1 MKKNKPSDSRPW
13 HTWSPKATCEALTST
28 EQGLSQ
34 QEAERRLKQY
44 DFNKLTPAVNRGPLK
59 RFFSQFHNVL
69 IYVLLIAAGVT
80 AAIGHWVDSSVI
92 VGVVVINALIGF
104 IQEGKAEKA
113 LDAIRNMLTL
123 QAMVQ
128 RDGKHFLMP
137 AEQLVPG
144 DIVTLESGDKVP
156 ADLRLLQVKNL
167 RVDESMLTG
176 ESLPVEKN
184 TAAVG
189 VNSLLGDRFCLA
201 YSGTLI
207 TYGTALGMVVATGD
221 KTEIGRISSMLRTVP
236 RLTTP
241 LLRQI
246 AGFSQWLALAI
257 LTLASATFAY
267 GWAIQHSSVTELF
280 MSAVGLAVAAIP
292 EGLPAIMTITL
303 AIGVQRMAKRNAI
316 IRRLPAVETLGS
328 VTVICSD
335 KTGTLTCNEMT
346 VKSVFVNNKLFTV
359 AGVGYNPHGSFKLGD
374 ERILVDDHP
383 YLHEVIRAAVLCNN
397 ARLEQKSGNWIVH
410 GDPTEG
416 ALITLAHKA
425 GMNHDL
431 LNQDM
436 PRTDS
441 IPFESEHRYMATL
454 HHDHSG
460 RAFVFIKGAPER
472 VLTMCSRQRLNGEDV
487 PIDVAQSQLVMEE
500 IAGLGQRVL
509 AIAFKTTSATQKQI
523 GVADVENG
531 LTLLGLVGMI
541 DPPRPEAVTAVLKC
555 QKAGIRVKMI
565 TGDHAATAVA
575 IAAQIN
581 IGNGS
586 VLSGADLDLMTD
598 SELTAAIRNVDVFAR
613 TSPENKLR
621 LVTALQADGHVVAM
635 TGDGVNDAPALKRAD
650 VGVAM
655 GKKGTEVAKETS
667 EMVLAD
673 DNFASIAHAV
683 EEGRGIYDNLKKAI
697 IFILPT
703 GGGEAL
709 IIVAAIVMAE
719 TLPITPVQILWVNTI
734 TAVTLSLTLAFE
746 PPESNIMSRKP
757 SKPNEPLLSPLLV
770 WRIVF
775 VSLIMVTGAFGL
787 FLWERSMGTS
797 IEQARTVTVNTLVVF
812 EMFYLFN
819 SRYLYHS
826 VLNVQG
832 LFGNRLI
839 WLAILLLIVFQ
850 MAFTYWRP
858 MQVLFGT
865 VAIDAHTW
873 RMIVAVASS
882 VFILVEIEKF
892 FIRLFLPKAAV
903 INVGSKPKI

>member
-1 MKKNKPSDSRPW
+1 MKKKTPSDSRPW
-13 HTWSPKATCEALTST
+13 HTFSPEATCEALTSK

-34 QEAERRLKQY
+34 QEAQQRLTQY
-44 DFNKLTPAVNRGPLK
+44 GFNKLMPAASRGPLK

-69 IYVLLIAAGVT
+69 IYVLLAAAGVT
-80 AAIGHWVDSSVI
+80 AVIEHWVDSGVI
-92 VGVVVINALIGF
+92 IGVVVINALIGF
-104 IQEGKAEKA
+104 IQEGNAEKA

-123 QAMVQ
+123 QAMVR
-128 RDGKHFLMP
+128 RDGKSFLMP

-144 DIVTLESGDKVP
+144 DIVSLESGDKVP

-176 ESLPVEKN
+176 ESLPVKKN

-189 VNSLLGDRFCLA
+189 VNAALGDRFCLA

-207 TYGTALGMVVATGD
+207 TYGTALGIVVATGD
-221 KTEIGRISSMLRTVP
+221 KTELGRISSMLRTVP

-246 AGFSQWLALAI
+246 AGFSTWLAFAI

-267 GWAIQHSSVTELF
+267 GWAIQHSSLTDLF

-359 AGVGYNPHGSFKLGD
+359 AGAGYKPHGRFKLGD
-374 ERILVDDHP
+374 KRILVDDHP
-383 YLHEVIRAAVLCNN
+383 YLHEMIRAAVLCTN
-397 ARLEQKSGNWIVH
+397 ARLEQTAGNWIVH

-416 ALITLAHKA
+416 ALITLGHKA

-472 VLTMCSRQRLNGEDV
+472 VLTMCSLQRINGEDV
-487 PIDVAQSQLVMEE
+487 PIDVAQSQQMMEE

-509 AIAFKTTSATQKQI
+509 AIAFKTEPSAQQQI
-523 GVADVENG
+523 DLADVETG
-531 LTLLGLVGMI
+531 LTLLGMVGMI
-541 DPPRPEAVTAVLKC
+541 DPPRPEAVKAVLKC
-555 QKAGIRVKMI
+555 QNAGIRVKMI

-581 IGNGS
+581 IGDGS
-586 VLSGADLDLMTD
+586 VLSGADLDQMTD
-598 SELTAAIRNVDVFAR
+598 SELTAAIRNIDVFAR

-703 GGGEAL
+703 GWGEAL

-746 PPESNIMSRKP
+746 RPERNIMGRKP

-770 WRIVF
+770 WRIMF
-775 VSLIMVTGAFGL
+775 VSVIMVTGTFGL

-797 IEQARTVTVNTLVVF
+797 IEQARTVTVNTLAVF

-826 VLNVQG
+826 VLNVHG

-839 WLAILLLIVFQ
+839 WLAILLLIGFQ
-850 MAFTYWRP
+850 MAFTYWQP

-892 FIRLFLPKAAV
+892 FMRLFMPKAAV
-903 INVGSKPKI
+903 GNNKK

>member
-1 MKKNKPSDSRPW
+1 MMKKKTPSDSRPW
-13 HTWSPKATCEALTST
+13 HALSLDAICNAFDST

-34 QEAERRLKQY
+34 QEAQQRLTKVG
-44 DFNKLTPAVNRGPLK
+44 FNKLTPAASRGPLK

-80 AAIGHWVDSSVI
+80 AAIEHWVDSGVI

-167 RVDESMLTG
+167 RADESMLTG

-189 VNSLLGDRFCLA
+189 INAALGDRFCLA

-207 TYGTALGMVVATGD
+207 TYGTALGIVVATGD
-221 KTEIGRISSMLRTVP
+221 LTEIGRISSMLRTVP
-236 RLTTP
+236 QLTTP
-241 LLRQI
+241 LLKQI
-246 AGFSQWLALAI
+246 AGFSKWLTFAI

-267 GWAIQHSSVTELF
+267 GWIIQHSSLTDLF

-346 VKSVFVNNKLFTV
+346 AKSVFVNNQLFLV
-359 AGVGYNPHGSFKLGD
+359 DGVGYKPQGNFKLAG
-374 ERILVDDHP
+374 ETTTVEDHAQ
-383 YLHEVIRAAVLCNN
+383 LHELLRAAALCNN
-397 ARLEQKSGNWIVH
+397 ARLEQTAGNWIVH

-425 GMNHDL
+425 GMDADR

-460 RAFVFIKGAPER
+460 HAFVFIKGAPER
-472 VLTMCSRQRLNGEDV
+472 VLGMCSLQRMDGEDV
-487 PIDVAQSQLVMEE
+487 PLHVAHWQQMMDQ
-500 IAGLGQRVL
+500 IAGRGQRLL
-509 AIAFKTTSATQKQI
+509 AIAFKTVPATQKQI
-523 GVADVENG
+523 SFADVETG
-531 LTLLGLVGMI
+531 LTLLGMVGMI
-541 DPPRPEAVTAVLKC
+541 DPPRPEAVKAVLKC
-555 QKAGIRVKMI
+555 QNAGIRVKMI
-565 TGDHAATAVA
+565 TGDHAVTAVA

-581 IGNGS
+581 IGDGS
-586 VLSGADLDLMTD
+586 VLSGADLDQMTD
-598 SELTAAIRNVDVFAR
+598 SELKAAIRNVDVFAR
-613 TSPENKLR
+613 TNPENKLR
-621 LVTALQADGHVVAM
+621 LVTALQADGQVVAM

-683 EEGRGIYDNLKKAI
+683 EEGRGIYDNLLKSI
-697 IFILPT
+697 IYILPT
-703 GGGEAL
+703 NGGEAF
-709 IIVAAIVMAE
+709 IIIAAIVMGE
-719 TLPITPVQILWVNTI
+719 TLPITPVQILWVNMI

-746 PPESNIMSRKP
+746 SPERNIMSRKP
-757 SKPNEPLLSPLLV
+757 RKPDEPLLSAFMI
-770 WRIVF
+770 WRILF
-775 VSLIMVTGAFGL
+775 VSLIMVTGSFGL
-787 FLWERSMGTS
+787 FLWERSLGTP
-797 IEQARTVTVNTLVVF
+797 IEEARTVTVNTLVVF
-812 EMFYLFN
+812 EMFYVFN

-826 VLNVQG
+826 VLNLHG
-832 LFGNRLI
+832 LLGNRLV

-850 MAFTYWRP
+850 MAFTYWQP

-865 VAIDAHTW
+865 VDLNAHTW

-892 FIRLFLPKAAV
+892 FIRLFMPKAAV
-903 INVGSKPKI
+903 GNNKK